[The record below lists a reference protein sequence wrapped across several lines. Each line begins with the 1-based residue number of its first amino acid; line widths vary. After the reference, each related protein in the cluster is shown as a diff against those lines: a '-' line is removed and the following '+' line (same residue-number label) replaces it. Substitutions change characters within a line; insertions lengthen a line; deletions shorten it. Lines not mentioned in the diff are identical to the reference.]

1 MSDIKTLKENY
12 RRSYMQIRYKI
23 LKVKDV
29 YEKVLKEVTCD
40 KQQC

>member
-1 MSDIKTLKENY
+1 MSDIKTLEKNY
-12 RRSYMQIRYKI
+12 RTSYMQIRYKI

-29 YEKVLKEVTCD
+29 CEKVLKEVTCD